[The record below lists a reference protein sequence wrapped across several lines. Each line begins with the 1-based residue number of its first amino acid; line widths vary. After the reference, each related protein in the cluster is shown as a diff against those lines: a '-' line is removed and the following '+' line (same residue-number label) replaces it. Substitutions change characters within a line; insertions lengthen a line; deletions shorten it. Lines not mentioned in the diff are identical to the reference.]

1 MLEAPVA
8 ARHDPSG
15 SLPAFALGVVALVA
29 SPAPF
34 GQATPGQATPGQAP
48 PGQAPLGASA
58 SSAHETHPEVV
69 ITGTRESDAVVVAK
83 VERALE
89 RDPYLFVSHISVS
102 AENGVLRLEGV
113 VQDPFD
119 MLQVLR
125 LARRAAGKR
134 RVINEIEFVDGGEDH
149 D

>member
-1 MLEAPVA
+1 VA
-8 ARHDPSG
+8 TRHDPSG
-15 SLPAFALGVVALVA
+15 SFPAFTLGVAALVA

-34 GQATPGQATPGQAP
+34 GQATAVQATPVQSPGLAP
-48 PGQAPLGASA
+48 REQPA
-58 SSAHETHPEVV
+58 SSTQETHPEVV
-69 ITGTRESDAVVVAK
+69 ITGTRESDVVLVAK
-83 VERALE
+83 VEQALQK
-89 RDPYLFVSHISVS
+89 DPYLFVSHISVS

-119 MLQVLR
+119 MLQVVR

>member
-1 MLEAPVA
+1 VA
-8 ARHDPSG
+8 TRHDPSG

-34 GQATPGQATPGQAP
+34 GQAP
-48 PGQAPLGASA
+48 PGQAALGESA

-69 ITGTRESDAVVVAK
+69 ITGTRESDAVLVAK
-83 VERALE
+83 VELALE

>member
-1 MLEAPVA
+1 VA
-8 ARHDPSG
+8 ARPDPSG
-15 SLPAFALGVVALVA
+15 SLPVIVLGVAALVA

-34 GQATPGQATPGQAP
+34 GQMPAP
-48 PGQAPLGASA
+48 A
-58 SSAHETHPEVV
+58 HPENRPEVL
-69 ITGTRESDAVVVAK
+69 ITGTRESDAVLVAK
-83 VERALE
+83 VEQALQS
-89 RDPYLFVSHISVS
+89 DPYLFVNHVSVS

-119 MLQVLR
+119 MLQVVR

>member
-1 MLEAPVA
+1 VA
-8 ARHDPSG
+8 TRHDLSG

-34 GQATPGQATPGQAP
+34 GQATPGQA
-48 PGQAPLGASA
+48 PLEQPA
-58 SSAHETHPEVV
+58 SSAHESHPEVV
-69 ITGTRESDAVVVAK
+69 ITGTRESDAVLVAK
-83 VERALE
+83 VEQALQK
-89 RDPYLFVSHISVS
+89 DPYLFVSHISVS
-102 AENGVLRLEGV
+102 AENGVLRVEGV

>member
-1 MLEAPVA
+1 VA
-8 ARHDPSG
+8 TRHDPSG
-15 SLPAFALGVVALVA
+15 SFPAFALGVAALVA

-34 GQATPGQATPGQAP
+34 GQATPVQATPVQPP
-48 PGQAPLGASA
+48 PGQASFGQSA
-58 SSAHETHPEVV
+58 SSAHESHPEVV
-69 ITGTRESDAVVVAK
+69 ITGTRESDVVLVAK
-83 VERALE
+83 VEQALQK
-89 RDPYLFVSHISVS
+89 DPYLFVSHISVS
-102 AENGVLRLEGV
+102 AQNGVLRLEGV

-119 MLQVLR
+119 MLQVVR

>member
-34 GQATPGQATPGQAP
+34 GQATPGQAP

>member
-1 MLEAPVA
+1 MAT
-8 ARHDPSG
+8 RHDLSG

-34 GQATPGQATPGQAP
+34 GQAAPVQATPGQP
-48 PGQAPLGASA
+48 
-58 SSAHETHPEVV
+58 ETHPEVV
-69 ITGTRESDAVVVAK
+69 ITGTRESDAVLVAK
-83 VERALE
+83 VEQALQK
-89 RDPYLFVSHISVS
+89 DPYLFVSHISVS
-102 AENGVLRLEGV
+102 AENGVVRVEGV